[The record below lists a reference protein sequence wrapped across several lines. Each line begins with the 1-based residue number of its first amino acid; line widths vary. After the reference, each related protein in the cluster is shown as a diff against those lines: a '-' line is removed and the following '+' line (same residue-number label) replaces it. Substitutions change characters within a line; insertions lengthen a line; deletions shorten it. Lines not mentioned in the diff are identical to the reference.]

1 MSCKFYITP
10 TLLNSWSYCIKNG
23 TLEDFI
29 KVLNKE
35 EFEPSESIIKGY
47 EFEAYMQEN
56 YEETKNG
63 AYQVVIQKE
72 HGDYLLYGK
81 VDCLK
86 GGIIYD
92 YKYTKNYDVG
102 KFFNNHQTL
111 MYLEMVPEAIKM
123 VYLITNKF
131 EKQNISS
138 ELLQALSDTDNKHND
153 MCEENDLI
161 IPKNSIIIG
170 DIFREEYTKEMFP
183 ETTDSV
189 LHKFETWLKQY
200 NLFELYAEKW
210 KCKY

>member
-1 MSCKFYITP
+1 MALYYITP
-10 TLLNSWSYCIKNG
+10 TLLNSWSYAIKNG

-63 AYQVVIQKE
+63 AYQVVVQKE
-72 HGDYLLYGK
+72 YGDYLLYGII
-81 VDCLK
+81 DCLK

-111 MYLEMVPEAIKM
+111 LYLEIVPEASKM

-131 EKQNISS
+131 DKDDYADIGYM
-138 ELLQALSDTDNKHND
+138 DTGK
-153 MCEENDLI
+153 I
-161 IPKNSIIIG
+161 VYTVG
-170 DIFREEYTKEMFP
+170 DIFREEYTKDML
-183 ETTDSV
+183 S
-189 LHKFETWLKQY
+189 LIHI
-200 NLFELYAEKW
+200 
-210 KCKY
+210 

>member
-1 MSCKFYITP
+1 MAKTYITP

-47 EFEAYMQEN
+47 EFETYMQEN

-63 AYQVVIQKE
+63 AYQVKVSKE
-72 HGDYLLYGK
+72 YGDYLLYGK

-92 YKYTKNYDVG
+92 YKYTENYDVG

-111 MYLEMVPEAIKM
+111 MYLEMVPEASKM

-131 EKQNISS
+131 EKKPMNEVSEKMFIDYLKFAEKQNGLNG
-138 ELLQALSDTDNKHND
+138 E
-153 MCEENDLI
+153 
-161 IPKNSIIIG
+161 IPIPDVVIVG
-170 DIFREEYTKEMFP
+170 DIFKEEYTKDMFP
-183 ETTDSV
+183 ETIDSV
-189 LHKFETWLKQY
+189 LHKFETWLKTY
-200 NLFELYAEKW
+200 NLFDLYAEKW

>member
-1 MSCKFYITP
+1 MAKYYITP

-29 KVLNKE
+29 KALNKE
-35 EFEPSESIIKGY
+35 PFEDTESIIKGK

-63 AYQVVIQKE
+63 AYQVKVSKE
-72 HGDYLLYGK
+72 YGDYLLYGII
-81 VDCLK
+81 DCLK

-111 MYLEMVPEAIKM
+111 MYLEMVPEASKM

-131 EKQNISS
+131 
-138 ELLQALSDTDNKHND
+138 DTNYPVKCID
-153 MCEENDLI
+153 I
-161 IPKNSIIIG
+161 IKIEGAMAMQDVPMEYKVG
-170 DIFREEYTKEMFP
+170 DIFKEEYTKDMFP
-183 ETTDSV
+183 ETMDSV
-189 LHKFETWLKQY
+189 LHKFEQWLKAY
-200 NLFELYAEKW
+200 NLFDLYAEKW